1 MDTYPYIS
9 IPVVGTKKFLISA
22 QWWNGRH
29 EGLKI
34 PWAEVPVP
42 VRVRSELQ
50 IFIKLL
56 SMCEY
61 QWKYQGCPYPICG
74 IIFAPVVCPL
84 DFKSCPNRNL
94 IKNNNGKTKQKFTIE
109 FEYPMMDAKVT
120 TAELR
125 NIISRGL
132 KCFGWDI
139 KVEEE

>member
-1 MDTYPYIS
+1 MNTYPYIS
-9 IPVVGTKKFLISA
+9 IPVVETQKFLISA

-34 PWAEVPVP
+34 PWAEMP
-42 VRVRSELQ
+42 VRVRLPSEPQ
-50 IFIKLL
+50 IFTKLL

-94 IKNNNGKTKQKFTIE
+94 IKNNNGTTKQKFTIE
-109 FEYPMMDAKVT
+109 FEYPIMDAKVT
-120 TAELR
+120 TEELR
-125 NIISRGL
+125 NIISTGL
-132 KCFGWDI
+132 KCSGWDI
-139 KVEEE
+139 KVEEK